1 MKKILLVGCMS
12 SLSCLTFGYELPTE
26 EELKRLLTQKATI
39 EMQDLECETVPKIA
53 EWVMK
58 QRQEGISI
66 DTQLHNPLTNTDGL
80 KSFSKIERELLVEAY
95 KLPKFET
102 KRDKLFITMEFST
115 KAFINCKKTSL

>member
-1 MKKILLVGCMS
+1 MKKMLFLAVMVG
-12 SLSCLTFGYELPTE
+12 LPCLAFGYELPTE
-26 EELKRLLTQKATI
+26 EELKSLVTQKATI
-39 EMQDLECETVPKIA
+39 EMQDLECKTVPKIA
-53 EWVMK
+53 DWVMK